1 MDRCEYH
8 RSLLLRN
15 DLDQLTIYYM
25 HARVRTSEIH
35 ADCILQKLIFLLSS
49 YCLYSW
55 VFHHLRDLAIEDWS
69 HVVFPMADTSST
81 ERYSDPL
88 DDPMSNLSLV
98 KKRTSPREGEH
109 KSDGYSVV
117 NQNL

>member
-1 MDRCEYH
+1 
-8 RSLLLRN
+8 
-15 DLDQLTIYYM
+15 
-25 HARVRTSEIH
+25 
-35 ADCILQKLIFLLSS
+35 
-49 YCLYSW
+49 
-55 VFHHLRDLAIEDWS
+55 
-69 HVVFPMADTSST
+69 MADTSST